1 MPTIGLTGNFGMGK
15 TTVLGMFK
23 KLGAHTFNIDEF
35 VHTIL
40 CKDSIIRKMSGL
52 LGDEVLIKTSSGIS
66 LNKKKV
72 AATIFRDSDKRKAV
86 EAIIHPDVLK
96 EIKSIRLHILKKDH
110 DAFIIFEVPLLFE
123 AGYGNHFDKTVVV
136 HSTRQTAI
144 NRLTKKGF
152 TKDDILKRFR
162 SQMPM
167 YKKKKLADFLIENNG
182 DIKTTSNRVKRI
194 FNRLK
199 ENG

>member
-23 KLGAHTFNIDEF
+23 KLGAHTYNIDEF

-40 CKDSIIRKMSGL
+40 RRDSIIRKMSGL
-52 LGDEVLIKTSSGIS
+52 LGDAVLMNSSSGMS

-72 AATIFRDSDKRKAV
+72 AAIIFNYPDKRKAM

-96 EIKSIRLHILKKDH
+96 EITSVRSHILKKDP
-110 DAFIIFEVPLLFE
+110 DAFIVFEVPLLFE
-123 AGYGNHFDKTVVV
+123 AGYVKRFDKTIVV

-152 TKDDILKRFR
+152 TKDDISKRFR
-162 SQMPM
+162 SQMPI

-182 DIKTTSNRVKRI
+182 DIKTTSHRVKRI
-194 FNRLK
+194 FNRLR

>member
-35 VHTIL
+35 VHKILRKATI
-40 CKDSIIRKMSGL
+40 IHKMSRR
-52 LGDEVLIKTSSGIS
+52 LGDEVLMKTSSDIS
-66 LNKKKV
+66 INKKKV
-72 AATIFRDSDKRKAV
+72 AAIIFKNPDKRKAI
-86 EAIIHPDVLK
+86 EAIIHPGVLR
-96 EIKSIRLHILKKDH
+96 EIKAVRTNILNKEP
-110 DAFIIFEVPLLFE
+110 DAFIVFEVPLLFE
-123 AGYGNHFDKTVVV
+123 AGYETYFDKTIVV
-136 HSTRQTAI
+136 HSTRQRAI

-152 TKDDILKRFR
+152 TKDDISKRFR
-162 SQMPM
+162 SQLPI

-194 FNRLK
+194 FNRLT